1 MSSGVVV
8 AVYLRR
14 FLDCDILV
22 YLLLRWTG
30 IQFCVSN
37 YIEHIDHYSSAERFQ
52 LKAFNW
58 AKNEIELKQK
68 NYQIHLNHVQYS
80 RILYRTVLYST
91 VQ

>member
-8 AVYLRR
+8 AVYLWR

-30 IQFCVSN
+30 IQLCVSN

-68 NYQIHLNHVQYS
+68 KYQIHLNHVQYS